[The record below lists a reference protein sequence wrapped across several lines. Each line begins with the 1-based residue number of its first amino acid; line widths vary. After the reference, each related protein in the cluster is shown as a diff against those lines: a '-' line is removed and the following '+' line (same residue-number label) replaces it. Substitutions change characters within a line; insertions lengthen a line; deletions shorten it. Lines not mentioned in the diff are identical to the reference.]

1 MFYDL
6 FYHKIY
12 TEMNLNKLI
21 KNKFTWIIIIFLFLA
36 YQIIPELLTY
46 ERMEGGVNT
55 ITEKNIDA
63 ASKSGGKSQ

>member
-1 MFYDL
+1 
-6 FYHKIY
+6 
-12 TEMNLNKLI
+12 MNLNQLI

>member
-1 MFYDL
+1 MRFIKHKYFWIGLVVL
-6 FYHKIY
+6 F
-12 TEMNLNKLI
+12 
-21 KNKFTWIIIIFLFLA
+21 FA

>member
-1 MFYDL
+1 
-6 FYHKIY
+6 
-12 TEMNLNKLI
+12 MNLNKLI